1 MQPLMN
7 VNWQSLPN
15 APATGELL
23 CSLQELEP
31 GSIREFV
38 FGVASTA
45 GPAFRLIA
53 LRHASGV
60 EAYVNQCPHHWLPMN
75 RSDGSFL
82 HWSDHELMC
91 AHHSAVFNLL
101 DAGTCIMGPCQG
113 SNLTRVPVT
122 IDPLHQVRIGSI
134 DCLS

>member
-1 MQPLMN
+1 MN
-7 VNWQSLPN
+7 VDWRALPN
-15 APATGELL
+15 APEPGAEL
-23 CSLQELEP
+23 CSLQDLQQGE
-31 GSIREFV
+31 IREFV
-38 FGVASTA
+38 FEATSAA

-82 HWSDHELMC
+82 YWSEHELMC

-113 SNLTRVPVT
+113 SNLIRVPVI
-122 IDPLHQVRIGSI
+122 IDHQDQLRIA
-134 DCLS
+134 

>member
-7 VNWQSLPN
+7 VDWRTLPN
-15 APATGELL
+15 APEPGTGL
-23 CSLQELEP
+23 CSLQELQH
-31 GSIREFV
+31 GAIREFV
-38 FGVASTA
+38 FGVATPA

-53 LRHASGV
+53 LRHADGV
-60 EAYVNQCPHHWLPMN
+60 DAYVNQCPHQWLPMN

-113 SNLTRVPVT
+113 SNLIRVSVM
-122 IDPLHQVRIGSI
+122 IDALEQLRIA
-134 DCLS
+134 